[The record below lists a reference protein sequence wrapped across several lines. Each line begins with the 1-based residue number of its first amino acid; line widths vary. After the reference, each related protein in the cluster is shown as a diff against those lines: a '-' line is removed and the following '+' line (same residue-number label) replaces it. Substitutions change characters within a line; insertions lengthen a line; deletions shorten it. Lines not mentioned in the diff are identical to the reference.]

1 MAMAW
6 LLFTTS
12 PHTQSPAQVLMDSRP
27 LAINRLA
34 ALHPRERLL
43 VHPVCW
49 SRQQLDLLQC
59 RFVEGGE
66 AARPGTAEAEP
77 DLAGKHAAVTSLA
90 QAKSY
95 MGKLQVIL
103 PLIDPFIDTSGI
115 KYEYVLIAKFY
126 GPFAPLTTGPA
137 SPRLA

>member
-1 MAMAW
+1 
-6 LLFTTS
+6 
-12 PHTQSPAQVLMDSRP
+12 MDSRP

-66 AARPGTAEAEP
+66 AARSGTTKAESE
-77 DLAGKHAAVTSLA
+77 LASKHAAVTSLA

-95 MGKLQVIL
+95 MGKLRVIL
-103 PLIDPFIDTSGI
+103 PLMDPFIDTSGI
-115 KYEYVLIAKFY
+115 KYE
-126 GPFAPLTTGPA
+126 
-137 SPRLA
+137 